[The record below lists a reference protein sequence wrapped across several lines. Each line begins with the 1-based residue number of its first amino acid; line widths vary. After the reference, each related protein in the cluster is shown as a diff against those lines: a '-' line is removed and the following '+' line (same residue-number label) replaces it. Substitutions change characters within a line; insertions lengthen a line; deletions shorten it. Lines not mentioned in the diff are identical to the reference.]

1 MRAAVQAA
9 MSLGIGLANQIGKCA
24 RDARAN
30 PMGFKSTAT
39 GMRGIRARAFG
50 LAFAF
55 GVLAPFTAQAETVLR
70 VAMTAGDIPDWTGQ
84 PDQGFEGFRFVGW
97 SLYDSFIN
105 WDLSRSDVEA
115 PLRPG
120 LATKWTID
128 PANNKRWI
136 FELRKGVKFHDGCDW
151 NADVALWN
159 IDRLINDKAPA
170 FHPVHYAR
178 QRARSNSID
187 KIEKVDDATIAIYTK
202 TPESLFPYNMAYWM
216 VISKCAVEAA
226 DNDYKIYAKAP
237 AGTGPYKFD
246 KVVPHERLEL
256 IKNTAYWDQARV
268 PKHDRMVL
276 LPMPEATTRAAA
288 LMSGQIDFLEAPSP
302 DTIPRLKAAGMNVIT
317 LPYPHNWDYQLNF
330 QKGPFKDL
338 RVRQA
343 ANYAINRAEMVDML
357 GGIAMEGYGV
367 FTPSQAFYGKPMKY
381 EYDQNKAT
389 ALLKEANCYPCGI
402 TIGIS
407 TSGSGQMQPLPMNEL
422 AKAQLEAA
430 GFKVKFEVM
439 DWNTLLAAFWGGWEK
454 SPNVDALNVSLSVLD
469 PVSGFLKHFSTTNRG
484 PVGLNWGWYENK
496 EFDAL
501 NDTVQATFDETERTK
516 ILQHMH
522 ELVVADAGRVFIV
535 HDLNPRALS
544 PKLKGFVQAQSWF
557 QDMTP
562 IVVSGPTN

>member
-1 MRAAVQAA
+1 ML
-9 MSLGIGLANQIGKCA
+9 LGINLASTSATAYTRCHASKE
-24 RDARAN
+24 
-30 PMGFKSTAT
+30 PMRYGA
-39 GMRGIRARAFG
+39 MRKLVRRCRARAIG
-50 LAFAF
+50 VAFAF
-55 GVLAPFTAQAETVLR
+55 GALAPLTAHAETVLR
-70 VAMTAGDIPDWTGQ
+70 VAMTAGDIPGWTGQ
-84 PDQGFEGFRFVGW
+84 QDQGFEGFRFVGW
-97 SLYDSFIN
+97 SIYDSFIN

-151 NADVALWN
+151 NGDVALWN
-159 IDRLINDKAPA
+159 IERLINDKVPQ
-170 FHPVHYAR
+170 FHPIHYAR
-178 QRARSNSID
+178 QRARTNSIER
-187 KIEKVDDATIAIYTK
+187 IEKVDDNTIAIYTK

-216 VISKCAVEAA
+216 VISKCALDAA
-226 DNDYKIYAKAP
+226 GNDYKVYAKAP

-246 KVVPHERLEL
+246 KVVQHERLEL
-256 IKNTAYWDQARV
+256 VKNTEYWDQARV

-276 LPMPEATTRAAA
+276 IPMPEATTRAAA
-288 LMSGQIDFLEAPSP
+288 LIAGQVDLIEAPSP
-302 DTIPRLKAAGMNVIT
+302 DTIPRLKSAGMNVIT
-317 LPYPHNWDYQLNF
+317 LPYPHNWTYQLNF
-330 QKGPFKDL
+330 QKGPFKDV
-338 RVRQA
+338 RVRKA
-343 ANYAINRAEMVDML
+343 ANYAINRAEMVEML
-357 GGIAMEGYGV
+357 GGVAMEGYGV
-367 FTPSQAFYGKPMKY
+367 FTPSQAFYGKPIRY
-381 EYDQNKAT
+381 EYDPKKAT
-389 ALLKEANCYPCGI
+389 ALLKEANCSPCSV

-439 DWNTLLAAFWGGWEK
+439 DWNTLLATFWGGWEK
-454 SPNVDALNVSLSVLD
+454 NPNVDAINVSLSVLD
-469 PVSGFLKHFSTTNRG
+469 PVSGFLKHFSTSNRG

-501 NDTVQATFDETERTK
+501 NDKVQATFDEAERTK
-516 ILQHMH
+516 ILQRMH
-522 ELVVADAGRVFIV
+522 ELVVEDAGRVFIV

-562 IVVSGPTN
+562 ILVSGPTN